1 MNFIDIIGIDV
12 SKKVIDVCIHSNQ
25 FTKQFHNTKTGL
37 KKFINWTI
45 INTTSIEVIIKLA
58 DVLNV
63 SIDFLVGKTTLELNK
78 KALKRIEEVSKLNQE
93 EQDKIFMVIDALIR
107 DFNAKKAYS

>member
-1 MNFIDIIGIDV
+1 MTLGEHILILRKKNNLSQSALGKEIGTSGDIIGRYERNV
-12 SKKVIDVCIHSNQ
+12 M
-25 FTKQFHNTKTGL
+25 TP
-37 KKFINWTI
+37 
-45 INTTSIEVIIKLA
+45 SIEVIIKLA

>member
-1 MNFIDIIGIDV
+1 MTLGEHILILRKKSNLSQSALGKEIGTSGDIIGRYERNVMTPSID
-12 SKKVIDVCIHSNQ
+12 
-25 FTKQFHNTKTGL
+25 
-37 KKFINWTI
+37 
-45 INTTSIEVIIKLA
+45 VIIKLV

-63 SIDFLVGKTTLELNK
+63 SIDYLVGKTTLELNK
-78 KALKRIEEVSKLNQE
+78 KALKRIEEVSKLDQE